1 MRTILIVDDEFGIA
15 ESVGSLFS
23 DEGFRV
29 FTAVN
34 GKQGLE
40 RVADSAPEIVL
51 IDYMMPVMNGAE
63 MLQALRAQPRYAQLP
78 VVLMSG
84 VAEAIV
90 KKDPLGH
97 GYSAF
102 VRKPFDAFTILR
114 IVRELLGS

>member
-1 MRTILIVDDEFGIA
+1 MHTILIVDDEFGIA

-40 RVADSAPEIVL
+40 KLAERAPEIVL

-63 MLQALRAQPRYAQLP
+63 MLQALRAQPKYAQLP
-78 VVLMSG
+78 VVMMSG
-84 VAEAIV
+84 RRSHDES
-90 KKDPLGH
+90 G
-97 GYSAF
+97 SARPRPRSL
-102 VRKPFDAFTILR
+102 RKPFDAFTILE
-114 IVRELLGS
+114 IVRRLLGVP